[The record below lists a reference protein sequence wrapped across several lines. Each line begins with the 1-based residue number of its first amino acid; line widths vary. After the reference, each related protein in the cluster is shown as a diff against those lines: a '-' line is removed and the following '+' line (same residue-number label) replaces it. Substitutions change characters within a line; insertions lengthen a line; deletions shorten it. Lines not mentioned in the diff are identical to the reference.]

1 MKHVYKM
8 MIHVSYVGA
17 WHGHGLGQTI
27 ANADITSKNK
37 NFGFQEKWIKQSILF
52 EQQDGSS
59 V

>member
-1 MKHVYKM
+1 ML
-8 MIHVSYVGA
+8 IHVGYVGA
-17 WHGHGLGQTI
+17 WHGHGLGDTI

-37 NFGFQEKWIKQSILF
+37 IFCFQEKWIKQSILF